1 MSHLTRQ
8 EIPKKWPIERKG
20 STYIVRPRFDT
31 ENGIPLLIVLRNMLK
46 LAQTRKEA
54 KKIIHLKQIL
64 INGRNARDERENILF
79 FDVLSIIPL
88 KKYYRLELS
97 EKGKFYFN
105 EVKENEA
112 NKKIIKIINKRILKK
127 KKVQLNL
134 SDGRNF
140 LSDMKCN
147 TNDSVVVSLKERKI
161 EKCLP
166 LKDGAKIIVFA
177 GKHIGKRGEIKGINE
192 KEKTAKI
199 KIDKK
204 EINILIKQLMVIE

>member
-20 STYIVRPRFDT
+20 STYIVKPRFNT
-31 ENGIPLLIVLRNMLK
+31 ENGIPLLIALRNMFK

-64 INGRNARDERENILF
+64 INGRDARDERENILF
-79 FDVLSIIPL
+79 FDILSIIPL
-88 KKYYRLELS
+88 KKHYRLELS

-105 EVKENEA
+105 EIKEDETK
-112 NKKIIKIINKRILKK
+112 KKIIKVINKKILKK
-127 KKVQLNL
+127 KKMQLNL

-140 LSDMKCN
+140 LSDLKCH
-147 TNDSVVVSLKERKI
+147 TNDSVVVNLKEKKI
-161 EKCLP
+161 EKCIP
-166 LKDGAKIIVFA
+166 LKEGAKIIVFA
-177 GKHIGKRGEIKGINE
+177 GKHIGKTGEIEEINE
-192 KEKTAKI
+192 KEKTAKV
-199 KIDKK
+199 KINKK